1 MDQTCSRFIL
11 KRLSV
16 LLLSGL
22 MTGVVW
28 AQAPNP
34 PAAPAVSPAPPAA
47 PAVSPAPPVSR
58 PSEITIQVPD
68 PSAKVVLKVGGQSF
82 TKADIDAL
90 IQVLPPQAQRAIAAQ
105 GKKSLGDQY
114 ALFVMLSQ
122 QASQLHLDQTPE
134 FAHRMALQKMVVG
147 AQMAGDEINRTATV
161 TPEEIQQYYTAHAA
175 DYDEITVRQI
185 IVRKKPADAKTDP
198 THPAA
203 PALPGLSPEEAKAR
217 AEAIRKEIVGGAEIK
232 KVMDDFK
239 APGSVIID
247 AEPRK
252 IHKGGMPPEME
263 KVAFALKDG
272 EVSEVQELPQM
283 LIFFQVVKHSR
294 PELKEVTP
302 EIEKNLHQQKV
313 EAAMAELKKNAAVWM
328 DEEYFAAPAKPAA
341 GPTLGAPPAPRSAP
355 TVAAPPKP

>member
-1 MDQTCSRFIL
+1 MDQNCSRHSL
-11 KRLSV
+11 KLPFA

-22 MTGVVW
+22 ITGVVW
-28 AQAPNP
+28 AQAPKTATPTPAGSQTPSNP
-34 PAAPAVSPAPPAA
+34 AGPTVQTP
-47 PAVSPAPPVSR
+47 
-58 PSEITIQVPD
+58 E
-68 PSAKVVLKVGGQSF
+68 SADKVVLKVGGQLF

-90 IQVLPPQAQRAIAAQ
+90 IQGLPPQAQRSIAAQ
-105 GKKSLGDQY
+105 GKRPLGDQY
-114 ALFVMLSQ
+114 AMTVMLSQ
-122 QASQLHLDQTPE
+122 QAQLHHLDQTPE
-134 FAHRMALQKMVVG
+134 FLHKLALQKLVLE
-147 AQMAGDEINRTATV
+147 AQSAGDEITQKAQA
-161 TPEEIQQYYTAHAA
+161 TPEEVQQYYTAHAA
-175 DYDEITVRQI
+175 DYDEITVRQVV
-185 IVRKKPADAKTDP
+185 VRKKPAEAKTDP
-198 THPAA
+198 AHPAA
-203 PALPGLSPEEAKAR
+203 PAGPGLSPEEAKTR
-217 AEAIRKEIVGGAEIK
+217 AEAIRKAIVAGTDIK

-239 APGSVIID
+239 AAGDVMID